1 MATSAI
7 DALARVPMFQSLDRR
22 HLEALSKDFKE
33 RTFPAGSVVVRQ
45 GDQSGIGFF
54 VIGDGQASVTIDG
67 KEVATLGP
75 GENFGAIAML
85 GDRVR
90 TATVTATTELHCFV
104 MTLWDFRSYVQGDAE
119 VAWALLQQL
128 ASMYQRS
135 SGEKH

>member
-1 MATSAI
+1 MATSAV
-7 DALARVPMFQSLDRR
+7 DALSRVQIFHSHDSR
-22 HLEALSKDFKE
+22 HHEAHAKDLKDW
-33 RTFPAGSVVVRQ
+33 TFPPGSVVVRQ

-54 VIGDGQASVTIDG
+54 VIGDGEASVTIDG
-67 KEVATLGP
+67 KEVAKLKP
-75 GENFGAIAML
+75 GDNFGAIAML

-135 SGEKH
+135 SGATH